1 MVEEDLVEKDSQVGG
16 GEEDV
21 EETDHGGQQVLS
33 LVSVFLVDLVQMFAV
48 QEDDGEEPDHGHLTS
63 STYC

>member
-1 MVEEDLVEKDSQVGG
+1 MVEENLVEKDSQVGG

-33 LVSVFLVDLVQMFAV
+33 LVSVFLVDLVEMSAV
-48 QEDDGEEPDHGHLTS
+48 QEDDG
-63 STYC
+63 

>member
-1 MVEEDLVEKDSQVGG
+1 MVEENLVEKDSQVGG

-33 LVSVFLVDLVQMFAV
+33 LVSVFLVDLVEMSAV
-48 QEDDGEEPDHGHLTS
+48 QEDDGEEPDHGHLT
-63 STYC
+63 